1 MHNLKL
7 LFLFRLKNQMKL
19 SNLNSSNKDVRKYAI
34 YTISGYIAAFLMFL
48 GYVLFIALDL
58 NANDNMAAFF
68 VLLSSL
74 LFWVFG
80 IWNNLSGFDD
90 VIDGKDSTFIFSLPI
105 KDWQAKLLPLL
116 SKYIIH
122 IILTFIVLMFGYILT
137 LSFLNVYFIVI
148 LLVLVFLSFIIPL
161 LATNLTFL
169 ISLFVRNFL
178 TLIKFRNNVTESI
191 LSLGI
196 FAAPLIYF
204 IFNSASV
211 DYKEW
216 FINASIFRYSMYDI
230 TEFHFLWNLIL
241 LFIIAIVTTLL
252 TIFLLHY
259 FHHFLK
265 DQKSKQLKR
274 RNTNAVWTVNTP
286 TIALLR
292 KEFKLYFSSL
302 TYVSNTLLTPVGMIV
317 LNICILIGVI
327 PNIHSFSYDVIGF
340 TITGQHIF
348 TMITFVFLMLT
359 TTTSCSLSFEGKS
372 IWVMLVAPIR
382 ITKIALA
389 KVLVNILL
397 FLPGMVLTVIVFYT
411 VFHVSI
417 LYLITITALMFTTLF
432 LISTVGFLVN
442 LYFPTYTWSN
452 DMEVVKQSKAT
463 IITAIISMVTIPD
476 IILFVYLDNNY
487 LLLLT
492 ILIEITIIFKMIKK
506 ISNSNLIL
514 Y

>member
-7 LFLFRLKNQMKL
+7 LFSFRLKNQMKL
-19 SNLNSSNKDVRKYAI
+19 SNLNSSNKEVRKYAI

-58 NANDNMAAFF
+58 NTNDNMAAFF

-74 LFWVFG
+74 LFWIFG

-90 VIDGKDSTFIFSLPI
+90 VIDGKDSDFIFSLPI
-105 KDWQAKLLPLL
+105 KSWEAKLLPLL
-116 SKYIIH
+116 SKYMIH
-122 IILTFIVLMFGYILT
+122 ILLTFIVLMFGYILT
-137 LSFLNVYFIVI
+137 LSFLNIYFIVI
-148 LLVLVFLSFIIPL
+148 LLVLVILSFIIPL

-169 ISLFVRNFL
+169 ISLLVRNFL

-191 LSLGI
+191 LSLGVFI
-196 FAAPLIYF
+196 APLIYF
-204 IFNSASV
+204 IFNSESM
-211 DYKEW
+211 DYKDW

-241 LFIIAIVTTLL
+241 LFIIAIVTTSL
-252 TIFLLHY
+252 TIFVLHY

-274 RNTNAVWTVNTP
+274 RNTNTVWTVNTP

-302 TYVSNTLLTPVGMIV
+302 TYVSNTLLTPVGMIA

-327 PNIHSFSYDVIGF
+327 PNIPSFSYEVIGF
-340 TITGQHIF
+340 TITAQHIF

-372 IWVMLVAPIR
+372 IWIMLVAPIR
-382 ITKIALA
+382 ITKIALT
-389 KVLVNILL
+389 KVSVNILL
-397 FLPGMVLTVIVFYT
+397 FLPGMALTVIVFYT

-417 LYLITITALMFTTLF
+417 PYLITMVVLMFFTLI
-432 LISTVGFLVN
+432 LISIVGFLVN

-463 IITAIISMVTIPD
+463 IITAIISMVTIPV
-476 IILFVYLDNNY
+476 IILVVYFGNYY

-492 ILIEITIIFKMIKK
+492 ILIEVAIIFKIIKK

-514 Y
+514 D

>member
-7 LFLFRLKNQMKL
+7 LFSFRLKNQMKL
-19 SNLNSSNKDVRKYAI
+19 SNLNSSNKEVRKYAI

-48 GYVLFIALDL
+48 GYVLFIAIDL
-58 NANDNMAAFF
+58 NANNNMAALF

-74 LFWVFG
+74 LFWIFG

-90 VIDGKDSTFIFSLPI
+90 VIDGKDSDFIFSLPI
-105 KDWQAKLLPLL
+105 KSWEAKLLPLL

-137 LSFLNVYFIVI
+137 LSFLNIYFIVI
-148 LLVLVFLSFIIPL
+148 LFVLLVLSFIIPL
-161 LATNLTFL
+161 LAINLTFL
-169 ISLFVRNFL
+169 ISLLVRNFL
-178 TLIKFRNNVTESI
+178 TLIKFHNNVTESI

-196 FAAPLIYF
+196 FIAPLIYF
-204 IFNSASV
+204 IVNSKSM
-211 DYKEW
+211 DYKDW
-216 FINASIFRYSMYDI
+216 FINASIFRYSIDDI
-230 TEFHFLWNLIL
+230 TESHFLLNLIL
-241 LFIIAIVTTLL
+241 LFIIAVVTT
-252 TIFLLHY
+252 TITIYVLHY

-265 DQKSKQLKR
+265 DQKRKQLKR

-286 TIALLR
+286 IIALLR

-302 TYVSNTLLTPVGMIV
+302 TYVSNTLLTPVGMIA
-317 LNICILIGVI
+317 LNICILIRVI
-327 PNIHSFSYDVIGF
+327 PNMPSFSYDVIGF
-340 TITGQHIF
+340 TITAQHLF

-389 KVLVNILL
+389 KVSVNILL
-397 FLPGMVLTVIVFYT
+397 FLPGMALTVIVFYT

-417 LYLITITALMFTTLF
+417 PYLITMVVLMFTTLT
-432 LISTVGFLVN
+432 LISIVGFLVN
-442 LYFPTYTWSN
+442 LRFPTYTWSN

-463 IITAIISMVTIPD
+463 IITAVISMVTIPI
-476 IILFVYLDNNY
+476 IILVVYLGSIFF
-487 LLLLT
+487 LLPI
-492 ILIEITIIFKMIKK
+492 ILIEILFIIGMMNK
-506 ISNSNLIL
+506 ISNSSLIL
-514 Y
+514 N